1 MADESY
7 ERKKKRSFKP
17 KNIISKSRKLSR
29 SNTSKDNEDRSSSF
43 EDNSRL
49 NDTREENMSRDA
61 RNNKSS
67 RDKRNYN
74 QVDEKQFQKPSQSPY
89 RSPLNQQEYSG
100 RNYEPYNTPNKQ
112 NNSDRLSPSGSSKY
126 SVPDHRKLAI
136 PDPNSSKTRQRPE
149 TKPGSSSDIYNVDKD
164 NEDKQNDPKIRTDNF
179 SNSPDYIDPA
189 NLSAKYPESP
199 DISNNKYRSH
209 YGDDE
214 NTSPSQSKPID
225 DSRQQARLV
234 SVRKLEDSNID
245 ETGEKA
251 RLIGVRRLDTPEPR
265 RKHELSG
272 ESDDSSNLSDH
283 GGPPD
288 VFLPKRYI
296 LAIMMFMGFVNMYA
310 IRVNLNVAI
319 GAMVNNHTVIRNGVA
334 VIVVRTYM
342 PLLPPHFCVLLL

>member
-7 ERKKKRSFKP
+7 ERKKKKSFKP
-17 KNIISKSRKLSR
+17 KNIISKNRKLSH
-29 SNTSKDNEDRSSSF
+29 SNTSKDNENRSSSF
-43 EDNSRL
+43 EDSSRL
-49 NDTREENMSRDA
+49 NDTRKGNMSREL

-67 RDKRNYN
+67 RDKRDYS
-74 QVDEKQFQKPSQSPY
+74 QGDEKQFQKPSQSPY
-89 RSPLNQQEYSG
+89 RSPLNQQEHSG
-100 RNYEPYNTPNKQ
+100 RSYEPYNSPNKK
-112 NNSDRLSPSGSSKY
+112 NNSDRLSPNGSSKY
-126 SVPDHRKLAI
+126 SIPDHRKLAI

-149 TKPGSSSDIYNVDKD
+149 TKPGSSSDIHIVDKG
-164 NEDKQNDPKIRTDNF
+164 NEDKQNGPKYRTDNL

-189 NLSAKYPESP
+189 TPSGKYPESP
-199 DISNNKYRSH
+199 DISKKNRSQ
-209 YGDDE
+209 YGDDG
-214 NTSPSQSKPID
+214 NTSPSQNKPID

-234 SVRKLEDSNID
+234 SVRKLEDPNID

-334 VIVVRTYM
+334 VIVVRKHV
-342 PLLPPHFCVLLL
+342 PLLPPLSCISLL